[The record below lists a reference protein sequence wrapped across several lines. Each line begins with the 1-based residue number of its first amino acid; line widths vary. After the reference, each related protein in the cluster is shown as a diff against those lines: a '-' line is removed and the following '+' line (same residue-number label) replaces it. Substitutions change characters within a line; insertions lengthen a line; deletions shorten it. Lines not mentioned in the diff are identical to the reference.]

1 MERWPSWFKAQS
13 WKDCLSEMVTRVRIP
28 FSPFFLFLVPSVIPD
43 SNPESVTYQSEGLQN
58 C

>member
-28 FSPFFLFLVPSVIPD
+28 FSPFFLFSIKNKIIDNIGFML
-43 SNPESVTYQSEGLQN
+43 
-58 C
+58 